1 MASSRSNETKLSKD
15 AATLRLEAQTDAA
28 LRAREDESA
37 QKHALAILAEHML
50 QPATLHT
57 FEIHGARNTRKSFLD
72 PIFQP
77 LVDDSRNVG
86 TTLGDVFADVQEAV
100 GKLERFGIFKPDPTV
115 HFADA
120 RQRDPAAAATDYDI
134 AVRVSELPRF
144 RLNTGTD
151 LGNTE
156 GSAYGNLLWRN
167 IFGGAE
173 SLSLNAS
180 AGTRTRSAY
189 SAVLSAP
196 LEGNPDVRLSLEG
209 LASATQKPW
218 ASHEEVLKGGTVRL
232 GWRVPATGDLHS
244 VAYGSS
250 WRQLTGLG
258 ANASPTVRRDA
269 GDSLKSSLSHTFT
282 RDRRNNPLLP
292 QSGYLVRTASE
303 LAGWGPLGGDV
314 AFAKAE
320 AEFSGA
326 VPVVFPN
333 VKAASSTSPAS
344 SSSSSTLASALG
356 PSSPIATTASGTDY
370 GITVGAG
377 FRAGLLYPLPFG
389 YNLFGSGAA
398 PSRINDRFLLGGP
411 TDVRGFTQ
419 GGLGPHDGSD
429 AVGGDVFAAGG
440 VNVLVPITKAGRDSP
455 LRLQLFA
462 NSGRLVALRTKKQP
476 KPQAA
481 SASDDTEGAAP
492 QQPAGQT
499 SSQVA
504 QSVSAALQDLTT
516 GLPST
521 AVGVGLVYAHPV
533 ARFELNFSLPLVMR
547 RGEDSR
553 KGLQVG
559 VGINFM

>member
-1 MASSRSNETKLSKD
+1 MAFSGSNYLNKD
-15 AATLRLEAQTDAA
+15 PATLRREAQTDAA
-28 LRAREDESA
+28 LRAKEEESA
-37 QKHALAILAEHML
+37 QRAALAVMAEHML

-57 FEIHGARNTRKSFLD
+57 FEIHGARNTRRSFLD

-77 LVDDSRNVG
+77 LVDETRNVG
-86 TTLGDVFADVQEAV
+86 TTLGDVFAEVQEAV

-196 LEGNPDVRLSLEG
+196 LEGNPDVRISVEG

-218 ASHEEVLKGGTVRL
+218 ASHEEVLKSGTIRL
-232 GWRVPATGDLHS
+232 GWYVPETGDMHS
-244 VAYGSS
+244 VAYGSA

-258 ANASPTVRRDA
+258 AGASPSVRRDA

-282 RDRRNNPLLP
+282 RDRRDNALLP
-292 QSGYLVRTASE
+292 QRGYLVRTVSE

-314 AFAKAE
+314 AFAKTE
-320 AEFSGA
+320 AELSGA
-326 VPVVFPN
+326 IPLAFPN
-333 VKAASSTSPAS
+333 LKAS
-344 SSSSSTLASALG
+344 SSSSSTPASIST
-356 PSSPIATTASGTDY
+356 PSIQPVVDSGVTLS
-370 GITVGAG
+370 AG
-377 FRAGLLYPLPFG
+377 LRAGLLYPLPFG
-389 YNLFGSGAA
+389 YNLFGGNAA

-440 VNVLVPITKAGRDSP
+440 VNLLVPITKAGRDSP

-462 NSGRLVALRTKKQP
+462 NSGRLVALRNKKP
-476 KPQAA
+476 KTPQA
-481 SASDDTEGAAP
+481 EGGAPAAT
-492 QQPAGQT
+492 GLS

-504 QSVSAALQDLTT
+504 QSVSGALQDLAT

-547 RGEDSR
+547 RGEESR

-559 VGINFM
+559 VGINFL

>member
-1 MASSRSNETKLSKD
+1 M
-15 AATLRLEAQTDAA
+15 Q
-28 LRAREDESA
+28 
-37 QKHALAILAEHML
+37 EHML

-57 FEIHGARNTRKSFLD
+57 FEIHGARNTRRSFLD

-232 GWRVPATGDLHS
+232 GWRVPETGDVHS
-244 VAYGSS
+244 VAYGSA

-258 ANASPTVRRDA
+258 SSASPTVRRDA
-269 GDSLKSSLSHTFT
+269 GDSLKSSLSHTYT
-282 RDRRNNPLLP
+282 RDRRDNALLS

-320 AEFSGA
+320 AEFMGA
-326 VPVVFPN
+326 IPLTFPN
-333 VKAASSTSPAS
+333 LKAS
-344 SSSSSTLASALG
+344 SSSTPSTLSSTLE
-356 PSSPIATTASGTDY
+356 PSIATATFDSGVTL
-370 GITVGAG
+370 GAG

-389 YNLFGSGAA
+389 YNLFGGNAA

-440 VNVLVPITKAGRDSP
+440 VNLLVPITKAGRASP

-476 KPQAA
+476 KSQGA
-481 SASDDTEGAAP
+481 EGAP

-504 QSVSAALQDLTT
+504 QSVSAAFQDLAT

-547 RGEDSR
+547 RGEESR

-559 VGINFM
+559 VGINFL